1 MVRDQPDIDI
11 LKIKGKIE
19 ILMMKSIILIAL
31 VLSTC
36 IFRSKASA
44 LADTLNVPPFGKVF
58 IYRQSSS
65 PGKVAI
71 MISGDGGW
79 KYGVVDFAESFS
91 RENILVIGV
100 DILKYI
106 KALKQIPGECIELA
120 ADFINLASVVEKE
133 YDFPKFTAPVI
144 MGYSSGATMVY
155 AVLAQ
160 ADTGT
165 FAGGISLGFCSD
177 LLLPR
182 SPCRGNGLIA
192 EADST
197 GKIFFLQ
204 PNARLA
210 NRWIVLHGKVD
221 KVCNYSQTVEFIKK
235 TSGAELI
242 TLPDVGHGFTKQ
254 NSFMPQWK
262 DAFKRLTE

>member
-1 MVRDQPDIDI
+1 M
-11 LKIKGKIE
+11 
-19 ILMMKSIILIAL
+19 
-31 VLSTC
+31 VLSIC
-36 IFRSKASA
+36 IFGSKASA
-44 LADTLNVPPFGKVF
+44 FVDTLNISPFGKVF
-58 IYRQSSS
+58 IYRQSGS

-71 MISGDGGW
+71 IISGDGGW

-91 RENILVIGV
+91 RENTLVIGV

-106 KALKQIPGECIELA
+106 KALKQAPGDCIDLS
-120 ADFINLASVVEKE
+120 ADFINLATVVEKE
-133 YDFPKFTAPVI
+133 YNFPKFTVPVI

-160 ADTGT
+160 ADPGT

-182 SPCRGNGLIA
+182 SPCRGNGLIS

-204 PNARLA
+204 PDARLA
-210 NRWIVLHGKVD
+210 NRWIVLHGKLD
-221 KVCNYSQTVEFIKK
+221 KICNYSQTVEFVKK

-242 TLPDVGHGFTKQ
+242 TLPEVGHGFSKQ

-262 DAFKRLTE
+262 DAFRRLTE